1 MPQGVLS
8 LLGMLLTIGVVLV
21 LAYLCTRLIARR
33 GLPGLPGFPRS
44 GEKAHENMA
53 LLWQRNVGKNERLV
67 LVRVH
72 SRCLLL
78 GVTGGSI
85 QVLTE
90 LSQEEAKQWLE
101 GHPPGGDSAPSFAQI
116 LKGSFPSKK

>member
-8 LLGMLLTIGVVLV
+8 LLGMLLVIGAV
-21 LAYLCTRLIARR
+21 LALAYWCTRFIGRQ
-33 GLPGLPGFPRS
+33 GLPGMPRTGS
-44 GEKAHENMA
+44 QAAENMA
-53 LLWQRNVGKNERLV
+53 LLWQHNVGKNERLV

-85 QVLTE
+85 RVLTE
-90 LSQEEAKQWLE
+90 LSEEEAKEWLAQAPPE
-101 GHPPGGDSAPSFAQI
+101 GSAPNFAQV
-116 LKGSFPSKK
+116 LRANFPKKK

>member
-8 LLGMLLTIGVVLV
+8 LLGMLLVIGVVLA
-21 LAYLCTRLIARR
+21 LAYWCTRLIGRQ
-33 GLPGLPGFPRS
+33 GIPGMPRS
-44 GEKAHENMA
+44 GGQAGNMA
-53 LLWQRNVGKNERLV
+53 LLWQHNVGRNERLV

-78 GVTGGSI
+78 GVTGASI

-90 LSQEEAKQWLE
+90 LSEEEAKLWLE
-101 GHPPGGDSAPSFAQI
+101 EGPPESVMPNFAQV
-116 LKGSFPSKK
+116 LRANFPKKK

>member
-21 LAYLCTRLIARR
+21 LAYWCTRLIARR
-33 GLPGLPGFPRS
+33 GLLGLPGFPRS

-67 LVRVH
+67 LVRV
-72 SRCLLL
+72 

-90 LSQEEAKQWLE
+90 LSQEEANQWLE
-101 GHPPGGDSAPSFAQI
+101 GQPPGGDSAPSFAQI

>member
-8 LLGMLLTIGVVLV
+8 LLGMLATVAIVLV
-21 LAYLCTRLIARR
+21 LAYLCTRLIARQ
-33 GLPGLPGFPRS
+33 GLPGLPRANGQ
-44 GEKAHENMA
+44 AAENMA
-53 LLWQRNVGKNERLV
+53 LLWQHGVGKGERLV

-78 GVTGGSI
+78 GVTANQI

-90 LSQEEAKQWLE
+90 LTEEEAKAWLAKD
-101 GHPPGGDSAPSFAQI
+101 PPTGPTGPGFAEI
-116 LKGSFPSKK
+116 LRASFPKKK

>member
-21 LAYLCTRLIARR
+21 LAYWCTRLIARR
-33 GLPGLPGFPRS
+33 GLPGLGGLPRLGS
-44 GEKAHENMA
+44 RAAENMA
-53 LLWQRNVGKNERLV
+53 LLWQQNVGKNERLV

-78 GVTGGSI
+78 GVTAGGI

-90 LSQEEAKQWLE
+90 LSQEEAKSWLE
-101 GHPPGGDSAPSFAQI
+101 GSPPAGEQPPSFAQV
-116 LKGSFPSKK
+116 LKGSFPKRK